1 MLSLQLWG
9 VLQLFLNRLTD
20 LAVSVSPNIKTCF
33 PSNPRVLPQRLFEA
47 VAAGRSGRDINL
59 FLSKLLLLLVFI
71 AEKLHGHSKPSQ
83 T

>member
-20 LAVSVSPNIKTCF
+20 LAVSVSPNIKTYF
-33 PSNPRVLPQRLFEA
+33 PSNPRVLPQPLFEV

-59 FLSKLLLLLVFI
+59 FLLKLLLLLVFI
-71 AEKLHGHSKPSQ
+71 AEKLHCHSKPYQ
-83 T
+83 A